1 MYREYS
7 LLEIG
12 KPNSI
17 GNIYDREGV
26 EKILEIFHD
35 KGSLSGEFVETRTGE
50 RDSILSKTHDIH
62 HMYVEDDFLVIVV
75 KFMDTKNGRIA
86 ERAFSEGEAVFRPT
100 IRGKINY
107 DTQII
112 KVIDVISIDLISIND
127 RITSPDISWKKL
139 K

>member
-35 KGSLSGEFVETRTGE
+35 KGYLTGDFVETRPGE
-50 RDSILSKTHDIH
+50 RESILTKSHKVN
-62 HMYVEDDFLVIVV
+62 HMYIEDDFLVMVV
-75 KFMDTKNGRIA
+75 NFLDNENGRIA
-86 ERAFSEGEAVFRPT
+86 EKLFSEGSAIFRPT

-107 DTQII
+107 DTQVIR
-112 KVIDVISIDLISIND
+112 VIDVISIDLLPVND
-127 RITSPDISWKKL
+127 RLNSPAVEWSRL